1 ISNCRLMNADR
12 RCRVGSNISQSCQR
26 GTKMKQVNFSRVLAA
41 VAMTLVAG
49 PLFAANV
56 GIATNRTIVNV
67 QTYTDYAVIHYTP
80 ASSHSLCSGSLR
92 LTAFVID
99 YSTNSNNKALYN
111 AALAAFLMKQP
122 IGAGITDS
130 GGCHAYGTSTPRAY
144 RI

>member
-1 ISNCRLMNADR
+1 
-12 RCRVGSNISQSCQR
+12 
-26 GTKMKQVNFSRVLAA
+26 MKRINFSRMLIA
-41 VAMTLVAG
+41 VSMSLMVS

-56 GIATNRTIVNV
+56 GIATTRTIVNV

-99 YSTNSNNKALYN
+99 YSTNANNKALYN

-144 RI
+144 RIDMVTQ